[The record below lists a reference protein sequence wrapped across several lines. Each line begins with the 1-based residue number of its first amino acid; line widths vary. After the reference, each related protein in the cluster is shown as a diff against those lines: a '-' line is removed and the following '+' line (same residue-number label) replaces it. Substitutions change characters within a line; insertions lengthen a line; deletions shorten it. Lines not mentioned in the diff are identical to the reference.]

1 MSSSQ
6 HGGHRD
12 EAAGERGSQACWP
25 PAHLCAISHFY
36 LSSPHLPTTS
46 TASFSAPCPPPSLAL
61 ELSSSANGARPL
73 LAPYCLHCHSPAV
86 NSNSYVPLRSIPPSS
101 LPRPLISPP
110 SCPRDYFHRSMF
122 SPFSTLPPER
132 SFYKQNLA
140 WKPPP
145 PSLSTACRTRAG
157 PACTPVCTP
166 PHFPA

>member
-140 WKPPP
+140 WKPA